1 MADRPAYAAATGR
14 VGPTW
19 TGDVPDA
26 DLHASYRRFN
36 RVTADDHARLR
47 DLGYYLP
54 SLSVGDVIMLHNDTP
69 SPSHHLVA
77 AIGFTPISPE
87 DYEAVRASAD
97 PFSAAEQLALCT

>member
-1 MADRPAYAAATGR
+1 
-14 VGPTW
+14 
-19 TGDVPDA
+19 
-26 DLHASYRRFN
+26 
-36 RVTADDHARLR
+36 
-47 DLGYYLP
+47 
-54 SLSVGDVIMLHNDTP
+54 MLHNDTP